1 MMTDNNSKIDLD
13 RLLKLRL
20 VVARYGEMDSARW
33 WNTGGLLGPKGAL
46 LMSRGFPR
54 THIFAQA
61 GVVLAVARSRCEE
74 VFQHPGA
81 TTLWRLPAEIEDQ
94 FDSRWGRWLEE
105 INTWSE
111 FFKKLE
117 APPSDLLSA
126 LRQLQLISPD
136 QEEVLGRLRRSAEGR
151 AVLLARKDVLDDEL
165 ITVLAAAFSLG
176 EQGKPAIPY
185 VLLGGSDG

>member
-1 MMTDNNSKIDLD
+1 MTNSNSKVDLD

-61 GVVLAVARSRCEE
+61 GVVLAVAKSRCEE

-81 TTLWRLPAEIEDQ
+81 TTIWSLPAELEDQ
-94 FDSRWGRWLEE
+94 FDSRWGRWLEN
-105 INTWSE
+105 IDNWRE
-111 FFKKLE
+111 FFTALE
-117 APPSDLLSA
+117 TPPPDLLSA
-126 LRQLQLISPD
+126 LRQLRLISPD
-136 QEEVLGRLRRSAEGR
+136 QEAVLSGLRRSAEGR
-151 AVLLARKDVLDDEL
+151 AVLLARRDVLDDEL
-165 ITVLAAAFSLG
+165 VTLLAAAFSLG
-176 EQGKPAIPY
+176 EHSRPAIPY
-185 VLLGGSDG
+185 VLLGASGG

>member
-1 MMTDNNSKIDLD
+1 MMSNKNSKIDLD

-33 WNTGGLLGPKGAL
+33 WNTAGVLGPKGAL
-46 LMSRGFPR
+46 LLSRGFPR
-54 THIFAQA
+54 THTFAQA
-61 GVVLAVARSRCEE
+61 GVVLAVARSRCAE

-81 TTLWRLPAEIEDQ
+81 TTLWSLPAEIEDQ

-117 APPSDLLSA
+117 TPPSDLLSA
-126 LRQLQLISPD
+126 LRQLQLISAD
-136 QEEVLGRLRRSAEGR
+136 LEEALGRLRRSAEGR
-151 AVLLARKDVLDDEL
+151 AVLLAPKDVLDDEL
-165 ITVLAAAFSLG
+165 ITILAAAFSLG

-185 VLLGGSDG
+185 VLLGSCGG

>member
-1 MMTDNNSKIDLD
+1 MTDNNSNIDLD
-13 RLLKLRL
+13 RLFKLRL
-20 VVARYGEMDSARW
+20 VVARYGEMDSAHW

-81 TTLWRLPAEIEDQ
+81 TTLWSLPAEIEDQ
-94 FDSRWGRWLEE
+94 FESRWGRWLDE
-105 INTWSE
+105 INTWGE
-111 FFKKLE
+111 FFKNLE

-126 LRQLQLISPD
+126 LRQLQLITPN
-136 QEEVLGRLRRSAEGR
+136 QEEAVGRLRRSAEGR
-151 AVLLARKDVLDDEL
+151 AVLLARKEVLDDEL
-165 ITVLAAAFSLG
+165 ITLLAAAYSLG

-185 VLLGGSDG
+185 VLLGGSGG

>member
-1 MMTDNNSKIDLD
+1 MMTHNNSKIDLD

-20 VVARYGEMDSARW
+20 VVARYGEMDSAHW
-33 WNTGGLLGPKGAL
+33 WNTGGLLGPKGTL

-61 GVVLAVARSRCEE
+61 RVVFAVARRRCED
-74 VFQHPGA
+74 VYQHPGA
-81 TTLWRLPAEIEDQ
+81 TTIWSMSAEIEDH
-94 FDSRWGRWLEE
+94 FDSRWGRWLED
-105 INTWSE
+105 ISAWLE

-117 APPSDLLSA
+117 TPSADLLSA
-126 LRQLQLISPD
+126 LRQMQLISPE
-136 QEEVLGRLRRSAEGR
+136 QEEVLGSLRRSAEGR
-151 AVLLARKDVLDDEL
+151 AVLVARKDVLDDEL

-185 VLLGGSDG
+185 VLLGGSGG

>member
-1 MMTDNNSKIDLD
+1 MMPNNNSRIDLD

-33 WNTGGLLGPKGAL
+33 WNTGGLLGSKGAL
-46 LMSRGFPR
+46 LISRGFPR

-81 TTLWRLPAEIEDQ
+81 TTIWNLPAEIEDQ
-94 FDSRWGRWLEE
+94 FDSEWGRWLED
-105 INTWSE
+105 IDTWRE

-117 APPSDLLSA
+117 SPPADLLSA

-136 QEEVLGRLRRSAEGR
+136 QVSALGGLRRSAEGR
-151 AVLLARKDVLDDEL
+151 AVLLARKDVLDDDSMTL
-165 ITVLAAAFSLG
+165 LAAAFSVG
-176 EQGKPAIPY
+176 ELGKPAIPY
-185 VLLGGSDG
+185 VLLGGSGG

>member
-1 MMTDNNSKIDLD
+1 MTNKNTKIDLD
-13 RLLKLRL
+13 RLFKLRL

-81 TTLWRLPAEIEDQ
+81 TILWSLPAEIEDQ
-94 FDSRWGRWLEE
+94 FESRWGRWLDET
-105 INTWSE
+105 NTWAE
-111 FFKKLE
+111 FFKSLE
-117 APPSDLLSA
+117 APPPDILSA
-126 LRQLQLISPD
+126 LRQFQLITPN
-136 QEEVLGRLRRSAEGR
+136 QEETVSRLRRSAEGR
-151 AVLLARKDVLDDEL
+151 AVLLARREVLDDEL
-165 ITVLAAAFSLG
+165 ITLLAAAYSLG
-176 EQGKPAIPY
+176 EQGKPAVPY
-185 VLLGGSDG
+185 VLFGGDGG